1 MRLPLDIVFDGE
13 AQRLFDSFTVCFG
26 IRIVLF
32 SAEGRML
39 RTGLD
44 RPCAAYCRLVQERLY
59 GVDRCRGMDAAQ
71 QRLASDERRML
82 CYRCHAG
89 FNEVIKPIYRDDEA
103 LLGFIMIGQF
113 RTGNTPPDH
122 VVRDWRA
129 KHGDVSDLRDAY
141 RRAPLY
147 PPERL
152 DGILD
157 LFSAMVDYIVS
168 RRMIYPCGGVLLQRV
183 MAYIDAHAGEPVS
196 LEDVARAVGRSPSSI
211 SHVFR
216 DRLGTTYKA
225 TLIEARL
232 RRAEAVLRKG
242 PGATV
247 KEACYCAG
255 YDDPAYFSR
264 LYRRV
269 RGESPSAY
277 RRRWRMQASE

>member
-1 MRLPLDIVFDGE
+1 MRLPLDLVFDGE

-32 SAEGRML
+32 SADGRML

-44 RPCAAYCRLVQERLY
+44 RPCAAYCRLVQDHLY
-59 GVDRCRGMDAAQ
+59 GVDRCRSMDATHE
-71 QRLASDERRML
+71 RLASEQRRML
-82 CYRCHAG
+82 CYQCHAG
-89 FNEVIKPIYRDDEA
+89 LNEVIKPIYRDDEA

-113 RTGNTPPDH
+113 RTDDAPPDH

-129 KHGDVSDLRDAY
+129 KGGDASDLRDAY
-141 RRAPLY
+141 LQAPLY

-157 LFSAMVDYIVS
+157 LFSAIVEYIVS

-183 MAYIDAHAGEPVS
+183 MAYIDAHAGEPIR
-196 LEDVARAVGRSPSSI
+196 LEDVARAVGRSSSSI

-216 DRLGTTYKA
+216 ERLGTTYRA
-225 TLIEARL
+225 ALIEARL
-232 RRAEAVLRKG
+232 RRAEAVLREE

-247 KEACYCAG
+247 KEACYRAG

-264 LYRRV
+264 LYRKV
-269 RGESPSAY
+269 RGESPSEY
-277 RRRWRMQASE
+277 RRRCRMQGSE